1 MVVPLSGQMD
11 QGGMEAGKGEKR
23 VFFVSRN
30 QDNLWE
36 GKVLGSFHLGDP
48 WTTVMDYSANICNW
62 KEAH

>member
-1 MVVPLSGQMD
+1 
-11 QGGMEAGKGEKR
+11 MEAGKGEKR

-48 WTTVMDYSANICNW
+48 WTTVMDYSANICN
-62 KEAH
+62 